1 MLASGRVGGELL
13 IDAIIPNYL
22 VIPHPPVTPPALDL
36 GNNLNLDIFATDVSI
51 PVFP

>member
-13 IDAIIPNYL
+13 IDAVIPNYL

-36 GNNLNLDIFATDVSI
+36 GNNLNLDILTTGVNI
-51 PVFP
+51 LVFS